1 MVAENCNY
9 QHSDILQMMQEGL
22 NQAMQ
27 VYGYYTG
34 AACEKLVPNNQVLIK
49 DINAV
54 VGECKDGMYV
64 VVTNL
69 MGTLRGRNLLIFSS
83 NELERLQ
90 KIIADNEI
98 AGSEEMTKAFLLEI
112 GNIVA
117 AASITI
123 YSNKTEARMIGDVP
137 VLFHCPCNEIDR
149 FVTNE
154 ENESAF
160 TLKYWTH
167 YSSTNSPGV
176 WCVWLFDDHVQRL
189 FDEKRT
195 AV

>member
-1 MVAENCNY
+1 MIAENCNY

-34 AACEKLVPNNQVLIK
+34 ASCEKLVPNNEVLIDDIRSIVK
-49 DINAV
+49 DGN
-54 VGECKDGMYV
+54 DGMYV

-83 NELERLQ
+83 NELERLKQ
-90 KIIADNEI
+90 VISDGEMV
-98 AGSEEMTKAFLLEI
+98 GSEEMTKAFLLEI

-123 YSNKTEARMIGDVP
+123 YANKTEARMIGDVP
-137 VLFHCPCNEIDR
+137 ILFHCASNEIDR

-154 ENESAF
+154 EHEGAF

-189 FDEKRT
+189 FDDKRT

>member
-1 MVAENCNY
+1 MIAENCNY

-34 AACEKLVPNNQVLIK
+34 APCEKLLPNNEVLIE
-49 DINAV
+49 DIRSMV
-54 VGECKDGMYV
+54 HDCKEGMYV

-83 NELERLQ
+83 NELERLKQ
-90 KIIADNEI
+90 VISDGEMV
-98 AGSEEMTKAFLLEI
+98 GSEEMTKAFLLEI

-123 YSNKTEARMIGDVP
+123 YANKTEARMIGDVP
-137 VLFHCPCNEIDR
+137 VLFHCACDEIDR

-154 ENESAF
+154 EHESAF

-167 YSSTNSPGV
+167 YSSNNSPGV

>member
-1 MVAENCNY
+1 
-9 QHSDILQMMQEGL
+9 MMQEGL

-34 AACEKLVPNNQVLIK
+34 ASCEKLIPNNEVLIE
-49 DINAV
+49 DIRSMV
-54 VGECKDGMYV
+54 QDGKDGMYV

-83 NELERLQ
+83 NELERLKQ
-90 KIIADNEI
+90 IIADDEMV
-98 AGSEEMTKAFLLEI
+98 GSEEMTKAFLLEI

-123 YSNKTEARMIGDVP
+123 YANKTEARMIGDVP
-137 VLFHCPCNEIDR
+137 ILFHCASNEIDR
-149 FVTNE
+149 FVTKE
-154 ENESAF
+154 EHEGAF

-189 FDEKRT
+189 FDHKRT